1 MKRIGTFLT
10 KEGGYGSTHQLD
22 DGTVVNV
29 ITIWSSPGLAVDG
42 EIEASRKLTNAE
54 IDADLDADADADVA
68 EHDETTDRPALPVQ
82 HRA

>member
-29 ITIWSSPGLAVDG
+29 ITIWSSPSLAVDG

-54 IDADLDADADADVA
+54 IDAVLDADADVA

-82 HRA
+82 HHA

>member
-1 MKRIGTFLT
+1 MKRVGTFLT

-29 ITIWSSPGLAVDG
+29 ITIWSSPGLACDG

-54 IDADLDADADADVA
+54 IDAVLEADADVA
-68 EHDETTDRPALPVQ
+68 ERDETTDRPALPVQ